1 MAKQLAL
8 FGLMTALWAL
18 NWFPIQRAEKILS
31 ATAVVSGQRLPSLQ
45 RLSKQVRLSSDSIRW
60 VHYTKDLRR
69 SSGDNAV
76 GGIEHIYLRLGVLSN
91 ASYEQI
97 QRELVRLTEPS
108 TEAFQATRD
117 LSEVRS
123 ERWKLATIEHQM
135 ALFELDRAREK
146 NSQQDASQQDASQ
159 QDESSGD
166 QDSSTRASAVVYR
179 KLNAQT
185 ESQTES
191 EPASQVTHQATWESL
206 LTKFDQSAKRIEEF
220 ESQLA
225 KQRLEASGT
234 IAITGSPRMGVM
246 STKASVPET
255 LCVIAFAS
263 ISCFGLS
270 FCLRRQVPTG
280 LSGPQEL
287 RGPRGPRVP
296 RGVDSATMLNRM
308 GMQHLGSIAIE
319 LPSEICV
326 GTANRVPEFA
336 SLKSPGLSDLKRIWV
351 TRRIVDALMVVWLGL
366 FAFRF
371 LSDANWRELLFSTP
385 LSAFSSMLLGAY

>member
-60 VHYTKDLRR
+60 VHYTRDLRR

-76 GGIEHIYLRLGVLSN
+76 GGIEHIYLRLGVLSG

-108 TEAFQATRD
+108 TESFQAPRD
-117 LSEVRS
+117 LIEVRS

-135 ALFELDRAREK
+135 SLFELDRAREK
-146 NSQQDASQQDASQ
+146 NSQRDDSQRDDSQ
-159 QDESSGD
+159 RDESSGD
-166 QDSSTRASAVVYR
+166 QDSSTKASAVVYR

-185 ESQTES
+185 ES
-191 EPASQVTHQATWESL
+191 EPASQVPYQATWESL
-206 LTKFDQSAKRIEEF
+206 RTKFDQSAKRIEGF

-246 STKASVPET
+246 STRASVPET
-255 LCVIAFAS
+255 LCVIAFTT

-270 FCLRRQVPTG
+270 FCLRRQVPTR
-280 LSGPQEL
+280 LT
-287 RGPRGPRVP
+287 GPRGPRVP

-319 LPSEICV
+319 LPSEISI
-326 GTANRVPEFA
+326 GAANQVPEFA
-336 SLKSPGLSDLKRIWV
+336 SAKSPGLSDLKRIWV

>member
-45 RLSKQVRLSSDSIRW
+45 RISKQVRLSSDSIRW
-60 VHYTKDLRR
+60 VHYTRDLRR
-69 SSGDNAV
+69 SAGDNAV
-76 GGIEHIYLRLGVLSN
+76 GGIEHIYLRLGVLSG

-97 QRELVRLTEPS
+97 HRELVRRTEPS
-108 TEAFQATRD
+108 PESFQASRD

-146 NSQQDASQQDASQ
+146 NSQRDDSQQDDSQ
-159 QDESSGD
+159 RDESSGD
-166 QDSSTRASAVVYR
+166 QDSSTKASAVVYR

-185 ESQTES
+185 ESER
-191 EPASQVTHQATWESL
+191 ASQVPHRATWESL
-206 LTKFDQSAKRIEEF
+206 LTKFDQSAKRIEGF

-246 STKASVPET
+246 STRASVPET
-255 LCVIAFAS
+255 LCVIAFTT

-270 FCLRRQVPTG
+270 FCLRRQVPVRLT
-280 LSGPQEL
+280 
-287 RGPRGPRVP
+287 GPRGPRGP

-308 GMQHLGSIAIE
+308 GMPHLGSIAIE
-319 LPSEICV
+319 LPSEISI
-326 GTANRVPEFA
+326 GAANRVSEFA
-336 SLKSPGLSDLKRIWV
+336 SAKSPGLSDIKRIWV

>member
-18 NWFPIQRAEKILS
+18 NWFPIQRAEKILL

-45 RLSKQVRLSSDSIRW
+45 RLSKQVRLPSDSIRW
-60 VHYTKDLRR
+60 VHYTRDLRR

-76 GGIEHIYLRLGVLSN
+76 GGLEHIYLRLGVLSG

-108 TEAFQATRD
+108 SESLQVPRD
-117 LSEVRS
+117 LSAVRS

-135 ALFELDRAREK
+135 AVFELDRAREK
-146 NSQQDASQQDASQ
+146 NSQGLDSQQDDSQ
-159 QDESSGD
+159 GLNSQRDESSGD
-166 QDSSTRASAVVYR
+166 QASLTRASAVVYR

-185 ESQTES
+185 EV
-191 EPASQVTHQATWESL
+191 EPAGQVPHQATWEAL
-206 LTKFDQSAKRIEEF
+206 RTRYDQSAKRIEGF

-225 KQRLEASGT
+225 KLRLEASGT

-255 LCVIAFAS
+255 LCVIAFAA

-270 FCLRRQVPTG
+270 FCLRRQVPTR
-280 LSGPQEL
+280 LSGP
-287 RGPRGPRVP
+287 RGQIAPRGI
-296 RGVDSATMLNRM
+296 DSATMLNRM

-319 LPSEICV
+319 VPSEIPI
-326 GTANRVPEFA
+326 GTASRVTESA
-336 SLKSPGLSDLKRIWV
+336 DAKSSGLSDIKRIWV
-351 TRRIVDALMVVWLGL
+351 TRRIVDVLMVVWLGL

-385 LSAFSSMLLGAY
+385 LSAFSSILLGAY

>member
-18 NWFPIQRAEKILS
+18 NWFPIQRAEKILL

-45 RLSKQVRLSSDSIRW
+45 RLSKQVRLPSDSIRW
-60 VHYTKDLRR
+60 VHYTRDLRR

-76 GGIEHIYLRLGVLSN
+76 GGLEHIYLRLGVLSG

-108 TEAFQATRD
+108 PESLQVPRD
-117 LSEVRS
+117 LSAVRS

-135 ALFELDRAREK
+135 AVFELDRAREK
-146 NSQQDASQQDASQ
+146 NSQQDDSQRLNSQ

-166 QDSSTRASAVVYR
+166 QATSTRASAVVYR

-185 ESQTES
+185 ET
-191 EPASQVTHQATWESL
+191 EPASQVPHQATWEAL
-206 LTKFDQSAKRIEEF
+206 LTRFDQSAKRIEGF

-255 LCVIAFAS
+255 LCVIAFAA

-270 FCLRRQVPTG
+270 FCLRREVPTR
-280 LSGPQEL
+280 LSGP
-287 RGPRGPRVP
+287 RGQSAPRGI
-296 RGVDSATMLNRM
+296 DSATMLNRM

-319 LPSEICV
+319 VPSEISI
-326 GTANRVPEFA
+326 GTASRVTESA
-336 SLKSPGLSDLKRIWV
+336 DVKSSGLSDIKRIWV
-351 TRRIVDALMVVWLGL
+351 TRRIVDVLMVVWLGL

>member
-18 NWFPIQRAEKILS
+18 NWFPIQRAEKILL

-45 RLSKQVRLSSDSIRW
+45 RLSKQVRLPSDSIRW
-60 VHYTKDLRR
+60 VHYTRDLRR

-76 GGIEHIYLRLGVLSN
+76 GGLEHIYLRLGVLSG

-108 TEAFQATRD
+108 PESLQVPRD
-117 LSEVRS
+117 LSAVRS

-135 ALFELDRAREK
+135 AVFELDRAREK
-146 NSQQDASQQDASQ
+146 NSQQDDSQGLNPQ

-166 QDSSTRASAVVYR
+166 QAASTRASAVVYR

-185 ESQTES
+185 EA
-191 EPASQVTHQATWESL
+191 EPASQVPHQATWEAL
-206 LTKFDQSAKRIEEF
+206 RTKFDQSAKRIEGF

-225 KQRLEASGT
+225 KLRLEASGT

-255 LCVIAFAS
+255 LCVIAFAA

-270 FCLRRQVPTG
+270 FCLRRQVPTR
-280 LSGPQEL
+280 LSGP
-287 RGPRGPRVP
+287 RGQSAPRGI
-296 RGVDSATMLNRM
+296 DSATMLNRM

-319 LPSEICV
+319 VPSEISI
-326 GTANRVPEFA
+326 GTASRVTESA
-336 SLKSPGLSDLKRIWV
+336 DAKSSGLSDIKRIWV
-351 TRRIVDALMVVWLGL
+351 TRRIVDVLMVVWLGL

>member
-18 NWFPIQRAEKILS
+18 NWFPIQRAEKILL

-45 RLSKQVRLSSDSIRW
+45 RLSKQVRLPSDSIRW
-60 VHYTKDLRR
+60 VHYTRDLRR

-76 GGIEHIYLRLGVLSN
+76 GGLEHIYLRLGVLSG

-108 TEAFQATRD
+108 PESLQVPRD
-117 LSEVRS
+117 LSAVRS

-135 ALFELDRAREK
+135 AVFELDRAREK
-146 NSQQDASQQDASQ
+146 NSQRLNSQ

-166 QDSSTRASAVVYR
+166 QAASTKASAVVYR

-185 ESQTES
+185 EA
-191 EPASQVTHQATWESL
+191 EPASQVPHQATWEAL
-206 LTKFDQSAKRIEEF
+206 RTKFDQSAKRIEGF

-255 LCVIAFAS
+255 LCVIAFAA

-270 FCLRRQVPTG
+270 FCLRRQVPTR
-280 LSGPQEL
+280 LSGP
-287 RGPRGPRVP
+287 RGQSAPRGI
-296 RGVDSATMLNRM
+296 DSATMLNRM

-319 LPSEICV
+319 VPSEISI
-326 GTANRVPEFA
+326 GTASRVTESA
-336 SLKSPGLSDLKRIWV
+336 DAKSSGLSDIKRIWV
-351 TRRIVDALMVVWLGL
+351 TRRIVDVLMVVWLGL

>member
-60 VHYTKDLRR
+60 VHYTRDLRR
-69 SSGDNAV
+69 SAGDNAV
-76 GGIEHIYLRLGVLSN
+76 GGIEHIYLRLGVLSG

-108 TEAFQATRD
+108 TESFQAPHD
-117 LSEVRS
+117 LIEVRS

-135 ALFELDRAREK
+135 SLFELDRAREK
-146 NSQQDASQQDASQ
+146 NSQRDDSQR
-159 QDESSGD
+159 DESSGD
-166 QDSSTRASAVVYR
+166 QDSSTKASAVVYR

-185 ESQTES
+185 ES
-191 EPASQVTHQATWESL
+191 EPASQVPHQATWESL
-206 LTKFDQSAKRIEEF
+206 LTKFDQSAKRIEGF

-246 STKASVPET
+246 STSASVPET
-255 LCVIAFAS
+255 LCVIAFTT

-270 FCLRRQVPTG
+270 FCLRRQVPTRLTG
-280 LSGPQEL
+280 S
-287 RGPRGPRVP
+287 RGPRVP

-319 LPSEICV
+319 LPSEISI
-326 GTANRVPEFA
+326 GAANRVSEFA
-336 SLKSPGLSDLKRIWV
+336 SAKSPGLSDIKRIWV

>member
-18 NWFPIQRAEKILS
+18 NWLPIQRAEKILL

-45 RLSKQVRLSSDSIRW
+45 RLSKQVRLPSDSIRW
-60 VHYTKDLRR
+60 VHYTRDLRR

-76 GGIEHIYLRLGVLSN
+76 GGLEHIYLRLGVLSG

-108 TEAFQATRD
+108 PESLQVPRD
-117 LSEVRS
+117 LSAVRS

-135 ALFELDRAREK
+135 AVFELDRAREK
-146 NSQQDASQQDASQ
+146 NSQQDDSQ

-166 QDSSTRASAVVYR
+166 QAASTRASAVVYR

-185 ESQTES
+185 EA
-191 EPASQVTHQATWESL
+191 EPASQVPHQATWEAL
-206 LTKFDQSAKRIEEF
+206 RTKFDQSAKRIEGF

-225 KQRLEASGT
+225 KLRLEASGT

-255 LCVIAFAS
+255 LCVIAFAA

-270 FCLRRQVPTG
+270 FCLRRQMPTR
-280 LSGPQEL
+280 LSGP
-287 RGPRGPRVP
+287 RGQSAPRGI
-296 RGVDSATMLNRM
+296 DSATMLNRM

-319 LPSEICV
+319 VPSEISI
-326 GTANRVPEFA
+326 GTASRVTESA
-336 SLKSPGLSDLKRIWV
+336 DAKSSGLSDIKRIWV
-351 TRRIVDALMVVWLGL
+351 TRRIVDVLMVVWLGL

>member
-60 VHYTKDLRR
+60 VHYTRDLRR
-69 SSGDNAV
+69 SAGDNAV
-76 GGIEHIYLRLGVLSN
+76 GGIEHIYLRLGVLSG

-108 TEAFQATRD
+108 TESFQAPRD
-117 LSEVRS
+117 LIEVRS

-135 ALFELDRAREK
+135 SLFELDRAREK
-146 NSQQDASQQDASQ
+146 NSQRDDSQQDDSQ
-159 QDESSGD
+159 RDESSGD
-166 QDSSTRASAVVYR
+166 QDSSTKASAVVYR

-185 ESQTES
+185 ES
-191 EPASQVTHQATWESL
+191 EPASQVPHQATWESL
-206 LTKFDQSAKRIEEF
+206 LTKFDQSAKRIEGF

-246 STKASVPET
+246 STRASVPET
-255 LCVIAFAS
+255 LCVIAFTT

-270 FCLRRQVPTG
+270 FCLRRQVPTRLTG
-280 LSGPQEL
+280 S
-287 RGPRGPRVP
+287 RGPIVP

-319 LPSEICV
+319 LPSEISI
-326 GTANRVPEFA
+326 GAANQAPEFA
-336 SLKSPGLSDLKRIWV
+336 SAKSPGLSDLKRIWV

>member
-18 NWFPIQRAEKILS
+18 NWFPIQRAEKILL

-45 RLSKQVRLSSDSIRW
+45 RLSKQVRLASDSIRW
-60 VHYTKDLRR
+60 VHYTRDLRR

-76 GGIEHIYLRLGVLSN
+76 GGLEHIYLRLGVLSG

-108 TEAFQATRD
+108 PESLQVPRD
-117 LSEVRS
+117 LSAVRS

-135 ALFELDRAREK
+135 AVFELDRAREK
-146 NSQQDASQQDASQ
+146 NSRQDDSQRDDSQ
-159 QDESSGD
+159 RDESSVD
-166 QDSSTRASAVVYR
+166 QAASTKASAVVYR

-185 ESQTES
+185 ES
-191 EPASQVTHQATWESL
+191 EPASQVPHQATWESL
-206 LTKFDQSAKRIEEF
+206 LTKFDQSAKRIEGF

-246 STKASVPET
+246 STRASVPET
-255 LCVIAFAS
+255 LCVIAFAT

-270 FCLRRQVPTG
+270 FCLRRQVPT
-280 LSGPQEL
+280 
-287 RGPRGPRVP
+287 RWTGPRAP

-319 LPSEICV
+319 SPSEISI
-326 GTANRVPEFA
+326 GTASRVTEFA
-336 SLKSPGLSDLKRIWV
+336 STKSSGLSDLKRIWV

-385 LSAFSSMLLGAY
+385 LSAFSSILLGAY

>member
-18 NWFPIQRAEKILS
+18 NWFPIQRAEKILL

-45 RLSKQVRLSSDSIRW
+45 RLSKQVRLPSDSIRW
-60 VHYTKDLRR
+60 VHYTRDLRR

-76 GGIEHIYLRLGVLSN
+76 GGLEHIYLRLGVLSG

-108 TEAFQATRD
+108 PESLQVPRD
-117 LSEVRS
+117 LSAVRS

-135 ALFELDRAREK
+135 AVFELDRAREK
-146 NSQQDASQQDASQ
+146 NSQQDDSQ

-166 QDSSTRASAVVYR
+166 QAASTRASAVVYR

-185 ESQTES
+185 EA
-191 EPASQVTHQATWESL
+191 EPASQVPHQATWEAL
-206 LTKFDQSAKRIEEF
+206 RTKFDQSAKRIEGF

-225 KQRLEASGT
+225 KLRLEASGT

-255 LCVIAFAS
+255 LCVIAFAA

-270 FCLRRQVPTG
+270 FCLRRQVPTR
-280 LSGPQEL
+280 LSGP
-287 RGPRGPRVP
+287 RGQSAPRGI
-296 RGVDSATMLNRM
+296 DSATMLNRM

-319 LPSEICV
+319 VPSEISI
-326 GTANRVPEFA
+326 GTASRVTESA
-336 SLKSPGLSDLKRIWV
+336 DAKSSGLSDIKRIWV
-351 TRRIVDALMVVWLGL
+351 TRRIVDVLMVVWLGL

>member
-18 NWFPIQRAEKILS
+18 NWFPIQRAEKILL

-45 RLSKQVRLSSDSIRW
+45 RLSKQVRLASDSIRW
-60 VHYTKDLRR
+60 VHYTRDLRR

-76 GGIEHIYLRLGVLSN
+76 GGLEHIYLRLGVLSG

-97 QRELVRLTEPS
+97 QRELVRMTEPS
-108 TEAFQATRD
+108 PESLQVPRD
-117 LSEVRS
+117 LIAVRS
-123 ERWKLATIEHQM
+123 ERWKLATIEHQL

-146 NSQQDASQQDASQ
+146 NSRGLDSQR
-159 QDESSGD
+159 DESSGD
-166 QDSSTRASAVVYR
+166 QASSTRASAVVYR
-179 KLNAQT
+179 KLNDQT
-185 ESQTES
+185 EV
-191 EPASQVTHQATWESL
+191 EPASQVPHQATWEAL
-206 LTKFDQSAKRIEEF
+206 LTRFDQSAKRIEGF

-246 STKASVPET
+246 STKASLPET
-255 LCVIAFAS
+255 LCVIAFAA

-270 FCLRRQVPTG
+270 FCLRRQVPTR
-280 LSGPQEL
+280 LSGP
-287 RGPRGPRVP
+287 RGQSAPRGI
-296 RGVDSATMLNRM
+296 DSATMLNRM

-319 LPSEICV
+319 VPPEISI
-326 GTANRVPEFA
+326 GTASRVTEPA
-336 SLKSPGLSDLKRIWV
+336 CAKSAGLSDIKRIWV
-351 TRRIVDALMVVWLGL
+351 TRRIVDVLMVVWLGL

>member
-60 VHYTKDLRR
+60 VHYTRDLRR

-76 GGIEHIYLRLGVLSN
+76 GGIEHIYLRLGVLSG

-108 TEAFQATRD
+108 TESFQAPRD
-117 LSEVRS
+117 LIEVRS

-135 ALFELDRAREK
+135 SLFELDRAREK
-146 NSQQDASQQDASQ
+146 NSQRDDSQQDDSQ
-159 QDESSGD
+159 RDESSGD
-166 QDSSTRASAVVYR
+166 QDSSTKASAVVYR

-185 ESQTES
+185 ET
-191 EPASQVTHQATWESL
+191 EPASQVPHQATWDAL
-206 LTKFDQSAKRIEEF
+206 RTKFDQSAKRIEGF

-246 STKASVPET
+246 STRASVPET
-255 LCVIAFAS
+255 LCVIAFTT

-270 FCLRRQVPTG
+270 FCLRRQVPTR
-280 LSGPQEL
+280 LSGP
-287 RGPRGPRVP
+287 RGP

-319 LPSEICV
+319 LPSEISI
-326 GTANRVPEFA
+326 GAANRVPEFA
-336 SLKSPGLSDLKRIWV
+336 SAKSPGLSDIKRIWV

>member
-60 VHYTKDLRR
+60 VHYTRDLRR

-76 GGIEHIYLRLGVLSN
+76 GGIEHIYLRLGVLSG

-108 TEAFQATRD
+108 TESFQAPRD
-117 LSEVRS
+117 LIEVRS

-146 NSQQDASQQDASQ
+146 NAQRDDSQQDDSQR
-159 QDESSGD
+159 DESSGD
-166 QDSSTRASAVVYR
+166 QDSSTKASAVVYR

-185 ESQTES
+185 ES
-191 EPASQVTHQATWESL
+191 EPASQVPHQATWESL
-206 LTKFDQSAKRIEEF
+206 LTKFDQSAKRIEGF

-246 STKASVPET
+246 STRASVPET
-255 LCVIAFAS
+255 LCVIAFTT

-270 FCLRRQVPTG
+270 FCLRRQVPTRLTG
-280 LSGPQEL
+280 S
-287 RGPRGPRVP
+287 RGPRVP

-319 LPSEICV
+319 LPSEISI
-326 GTANRVPEFA
+326 GAANQAPEFA
-336 SLKSPGLSDLKRIWV
+336 SAKSPGLSDLKRIWV

>member
-60 VHYTKDLRR
+60 VHYTRDLRR

-76 GGIEHIYLRLGVLSN
+76 GGIEHIYLRLGVLSG

-108 TEAFQATRD
+108 TESFQAPRD
-117 LSEVRS
+117 LIEVRS

-146 NSQQDASQQDASQ
+146 NSQRDDSQQDDSQ
-159 QDESSGD
+159 RDDSQREESSGD
-166 QDSSTRASAVVYR
+166 QDSSTKASAVVYR

-185 ESQTES
+185 ES
-191 EPASQVTHQATWESL
+191 EPASQAPHQATWESL
-206 LTKFDQSAKRIEEF
+206 LTKFDQSAKRIEGF

-246 STKASVPET
+246 STRASVPET
-255 LCVIAFAS
+255 LCVIAFTT

-270 FCLRRQVPTG
+270 FCLRRQVPTR
-280 LSGPQEL
+280 LSGT
-287 RGPRGPRVP
+287 RGPRVP
-296 RGVDSATMLNRM
+296 RGVDSATMLKRM
-308 GMQHLGSIAIE
+308 GM
-319 LPSEICV
+319 
-326 GTANRVPEFA
+326 
-336 SLKSPGLSDLKRIWV
+336 
-351 TRRIVDALMVVWLGL
+351 
-366 FAFRF
+366 
-371 LSDANWRELLFSTP
+371 
-385 LSAFSSMLLGAY
+385 

>member
-60 VHYTKDLRR
+60 VHYTRDLRR
-69 SSGDNAV
+69 SAGDNAV
-76 GGIEHIYLRLGVLSN
+76 GGIEHIYLRLGVLSG

-108 TEAFQATRD
+108 TESFQAPRD
-117 LSEVRS
+117 LIEVRS

-135 ALFELDRAREK
+135 AIFELDRAREK
-146 NSQQDASQQDASQ
+146 NSQRDDSQRDDSQ

-166 QDSSTRASAVVYR
+166 QDSSTKASAVVYR

-185 ESQTES
+185 ES
-191 EPASQVTHQATWESL
+191 EPASQVPHQATWESL
-206 LTKFDQSAKRIEEF
+206 LTKFDQSAKRIEGF

-246 STKASVPET
+246 STRASVPET
-255 LCVIAFAS
+255 LCVIAFTT

-270 FCLRRQVPTG
+270 FCLRRQVPTR
-280 LSGPQEL
+280 LT
-287 RGPRGPRVP
+287 GPRGPRGP

-319 LPSEICV
+319 LPSEISI
-326 GTANRVPEFA
+326 GAANQAPEFA
-336 SLKSPGLSDLKRIWV
+336 SAKSPGLSDLKRIWV

>member
-60 VHYTKDLRR
+60 VHYTRDMRR

-76 GGIEHIYLRLGVLSN
+76 GRIEHIYLRLGVLSG

-108 TEAFQATRD
+108 PESFQASRD

-146 NSQQDASQQDASQ
+146 NSQQDDSQ

-166 QDSSTRASAVVYR
+166 QDSSTKARAVVYR
-179 KLNAQT
+179 KLN
-185 ESQTES
+185 SQTES
-191 EPASQVTHQATWESL
+191 EPASQMPHRATWESL
-206 LTKFDQSAKRIEEF
+206 LTRFDQSAKRIEGL

-246 STKASVPET
+246 STRASVPET
-255 LCVIAFAS
+255 LCVIAFAT

-280 LSGPQEL
+280 WS
-287 RGPRGPRVP
+287 GPRGPRGP

-319 LPSEICV
+319 SPSEISI
-326 GTANRVPEFA
+326 GTASRVTEFA
-336 SLKSPGLSDLKRIWV
+336 STKSSGLSDLKRIWV
-351 TRRIVDALMVVWLGL
+351 TRRIVDALMAVWLGL

>member
-18 NWFPIQRAEKILS
+18 NWFPIQRAEKILL

-45 RLSKQVRLSSDSIRW
+45 RLSKQVRLASDSIRW
-60 VHYTKDLRR
+60 VHYTRDLRR

-76 GGIEHIYLRLGVLSN
+76 GGLEHIYLRLGVLSG

-97 QRELVRLTEPS
+97 QRELVRMTEPS
-108 TEAFQATRD
+108 PESLQVPRD
-117 LSEVRS
+117 LIAVRS
-123 ERWKLATIEHQM
+123 ERWKLATIEHQL

-146 NSQQDASQQDASQ
+146 NSQQDDSQGLDSQ
-159 QDESSGD
+159 RDESSGD
-166 QDSSTRASAVVYR
+166 QASSTRASAVVYR

-185 ESQTES
+185 EV
-191 EPASQVTHQATWESL
+191 EPASQVPHQATWEAL
-206 LTKFDQSAKRIEEF
+206 LTRFDQSAKRIEGF

-225 KQRLEASGT
+225 KLRLEASGT

-246 STKASVPET
+246 STKASLPET
-255 LCVIAFAS
+255 LCVIAFAA

-270 FCLRRQVPTG
+270 FCLRRQVPTR
-280 LSGPQEL
+280 LSGP
-287 RGPRGPRVP
+287 RGQSAPRGI
-296 RGVDSATMLNRM
+296 DSATMLNRM

-319 LPSEICV
+319 VPPEISI
-326 GTANRVPEFA
+326 GTASRVTEPA
-336 SLKSPGLSDLKRIWV
+336 CAKSAGLSDIKRIWV
-351 TRRIVDALMVVWLGL
+351 TRRIVDVLMVVWLGL

>member
-60 VHYTKDLRR
+60 VHYTRDLRR

-76 GGIEHIYLRLGVLSN
+76 GGIEHIYLRLGVLSG

-108 TEAFQATRD
+108 TESFQAPRD
-117 LSEVRS
+117 LIEVRS

-135 ALFELDRAREK
+135 AIFELDRAREK
-146 NSQQDASQQDASQ
+146 NSQRDDSQQDDSQ
-159 QDESSGD
+159 RDESSGD
-166 QDSSTRASAVVYR
+166 QDSSTKASAVVYR

-185 ESQTES
+185 ES
-191 EPASQVTHQATWESL
+191 EPASQVPHQATWESL
-206 LTKFDQSAKRIEEF
+206 LTKFDQSAKRIEGF

-246 STKASVPET
+246 STRASVPET
-255 LCVIAFAS
+255 LCVIAFTT

-270 FCLRRQVPTG
+270 FCLRRQVPTRLTG
-280 LSGPQEL
+280 S
-287 RGPRGPRVP
+287 RGPRVP

-319 LPSEICV
+319 LPSEISI
-326 GTANRVPEFA
+326 GAANQAPEFA
-336 SLKSPGLSDLKRIWV
+336 SAKSPGLSDIKRIWV

>member
-60 VHYTKDLRR
+60 VHYTRDLRR

-76 GGIEHIYLRLGVLSN
+76 GGIEHIYLRLGVLSG

-108 TEAFQATRD
+108 TESFQAPRD
-117 LSEVRS
+117 LIEVRS

-135 ALFELDRAREK
+135 AIFELDRAREK
-146 NSQQDASQQDASQ
+146 NSQRDDSQQDDSQ
-159 QDESSGD
+159 RDESSGD
-166 QDSSTRASAVVYR
+166 QDASTKASAVVYR

-185 ESQTES
+185 ES
-191 EPASQVTHQATWESL
+191 EPASQVPHQATWESL
-206 LTKFDQSAKRIEEF
+206 LTKFDQSAKRIEGF

-246 STKASVPET
+246 STRASVPET
-255 LCVIAFAS
+255 LCVIAFTT

-270 FCLRRQVPTG
+270 FCLRRQVPTR
-280 LSGPQEL
+280 LTGP

-319 LPSEICV
+319 LPSEISI
-326 GTANRVPEFA
+326 GAANQAPEFA
-336 SLKSPGLSDLKRIWV
+336 SAKSPGLSVIKRIWV

>member
-18 NWFPIQRAEKILS
+18 NWFPIQRAEKILL

-45 RLSKQVRLSSDSIRW
+45 RLSKQVRLASDSIRW
-60 VHYTKDLRR
+60 VHYTRDLRR

-76 GGIEHIYLRLGVLSN
+76 GGIEHIYLRLGVLSG

-108 TEAFQATRD
+108 PESLQVPRD
-117 LSEVRS
+117 LSAVRS

-135 ALFELDRAREK
+135 AVFELDRAREM
-146 NSQQDASQQDASQ
+146 NSQQDDSQRLNSQ

-166 QDSSTRASAVVYR
+166 QAASTRASAVVYR

-185 ESQTES
+185 EA
-191 EPASQVTHQATWESL
+191 EPASQVPHQATWEAL
-206 LTKFDQSAKRIEEF
+206 RTKFDQCAKRIEGF

-246 STKASVPET
+246 STKASVPEA
-255 LCVIAFAS
+255 LCVIAFAA

-270 FCLRRQVPTG
+270 FCLRRQVPTR
-280 LSGPQEL
+280 LSGP
-287 RGPRGPRVP
+287 RGQSAPRGI
-296 RGVDSATMLNRM
+296 DSATMLNRM

-319 LPSEICV
+319 VPSEISI
-326 GTANRVPEFA
+326 GTASRVTESSDAKFA
-336 SLKSPGLSDLKRIWV
+336 GLSDIKRIWV
-351 TRRIVDALMVVWLGL
+351 TRRIVDVLMVVWLGL

>member
-60 VHYTKDLRR
+60 VHYTRDLRR

-76 GGIEHIYLRLGVLSN
+76 GGIEHIYLRLGVLSG

-108 TEAFQATRD
+108 TESFQAPRD
-117 LSEVRS
+117 LIEVRS

-135 ALFELDRAREK
+135 SLFELDRAREK
-146 NSQQDASQQDASQ
+146 NSQRDDSQQDDSQ
-159 QDESSGD
+159 RDESSGD
-166 QDSSTRASAVVYR
+166 QDSSTKASAVVYR

-185 ESQTES
+185 ES
-191 EPASQVTHQATWESL
+191 EPASQVPHQATWESL
-206 LTKFDQSAKRIEEF
+206 LTKFDQSAKRIEGF

-246 STKASVPET
+246 STRASVPET
-255 LCVIAFAS
+255 LCVIAFTT

-270 FCLRRQVPTG
+270 FCLRRQVPTRLTG
-280 LSGPQEL
+280 S
-287 RGPRGPRVP
+287 RGPIVP

-319 LPSEICV
+319 LPSEISI
-326 GTANRVPEFA
+326 GAANQAPEFA
-336 SLKSPGLSDLKRIWV
+336 SAKSPGLSDLKRIWV

>member
-18 NWFPIQRAEKILS
+18 NWFPIQRAEKILL

-45 RLSKQVRLSSDSIRW
+45 RLSKQVRLPSDSIRW
-60 VHYTKDLRR
+60 VHYTRDLRR

-76 GGIEHIYLRLGVLSN
+76 GGIEHIYLRLGVLSG

-108 TEAFQATRD
+108 PESLQTPRD
-117 LSEVRS
+117 LSAVRS

-146 NSQQDASQQDASQ
+146 NSQRLDSQQDDSQ
-159 QDESSGD
+159 GLNSQRDESSGD
-166 QDSSTRASAVVYR
+166 QAASTRASAVVYR

-185 ESQTES
+185 EA
-191 EPASQVTHQATWESL
+191 EPASQVPHQAAWEAL
-206 LTKFDQSAKRIEEF
+206 RTKFDQSAKRIEGF
-220 ESQLA
+220 ENQLA

-255 LCVIAFAS
+255 LCVIAFAA

-270 FCLRRQVPTG
+270 FCLRRQVPTR
-280 LSGPQEL
+280 LSGP
-287 RGPRGPRVP
+287 RGI
-296 RGVDSATMLNRM
+296 DSATMLNRM

-319 LPSEICV
+319 VPSEISI
-326 GTANRVPEFA
+326 GTASRVTESA
-336 SLKSPGLSDLKRIWV
+336 DAKSSGLSDIKRIWV
-351 TRRIVDALMVVWLGL
+351 TRRIVDVLMVVWLGL